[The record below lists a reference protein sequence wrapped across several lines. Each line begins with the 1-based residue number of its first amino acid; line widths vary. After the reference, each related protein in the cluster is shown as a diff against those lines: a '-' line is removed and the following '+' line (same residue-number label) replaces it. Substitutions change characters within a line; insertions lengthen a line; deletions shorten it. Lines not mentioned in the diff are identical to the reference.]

1 MQTLIPPALA
11 PSSLYREQAKRDATR
26 IRTYN
31 TVLNQIYGKIKA
43 VSRVPENDRTLLYLV
58 PEFIPGTPR
67 IDVADCVIYLVWN
80 LRNVGYNVTY
90 THPNL
95 LFISWKEHDTIYQTK
110 ESPYAVVLE
119 SARIAAIEA
128 SKRVPTVS
136 SARSTTAP
144 KAPVLKKSTNSYAS
158 MSLVSPASAPSI
170 SDTFIKPGSSTTI
183 THTAPSATLSAKH
196 VSFV

>member
-26 IRTYN
+26 IKTYN
-31 TVLNQIYGKIKA
+31 SVLNQIYGKIKA
-43 VSRVPENDRTLLYLV
+43 ISRIPENDRTLLYLV

-67 IDVADCVIYLVWN
+67 IDVGDCVIYLVWN
-80 LRNVGYNVTY
+80 LRNVGYKVTY

-95 LFISWKEHDTIYQTK
+95 LFISWKDHDTIYQTK
-110 ESPYAVVLE
+110 ESPYAIVLE

-128 SKRVPTVS
+128 AKKVPTVS
-136 SARSTTAP
+136 SAKSTTAP
-144 KAPVLKKSTNSYAS
+144 KAPVIKKSTNSYAA
-158 MSLVSPASAPSI
+158 MSLATPASAPSVT
-170 SDTFIKPGSSTTI
+170 DTFIRPGSSTTI
-183 THTAPSATLSAKH
+183 THTAPTATLSAKH

>member
-1 MQTLIPPALA
+1 MQTLVPPALP
-11 PSSLYREQAKRDATR
+11 PSTLYKEQAKRDATR
-26 IRTYN
+26 IKTYN
-31 TVLNQIYGKIKA
+31 SVLNQIYGKIKA

-80 LRNVGYNVTY
+80 LRNVGYKVTY

-95 LFISWKEHDTIYQTK
+95 LYISWKEHDMVYQTK
-110 ESPYAVVLE
+110 ESPYAIVLE

-128 SKRVPTVS
+128 SKRAPTVS
-136 SARSTTAP
+136 SARSTAAP
-144 KAPVLKKSTNSYAS
+144 KAPIIKKSTNSYAA
-158 MSLVSPASAPSI
+158 MSLVTPASIPSVT
-170 SDTFIKPGSSTTI
+170 DTFIRPGSESVI
-183 THTAPSATLSAKH
+183 THTAPMATLSAKS

>member
-43 VSRVPENDRTLLYLV
+43 ISRIPENDRTLMYLV

-80 LRNVGYNVTY
+80 LRNVGYKVTY

-95 LFISWKEHDTIYQTK
+95 LFISWKEHDMIYQTR
-110 ESPYAVVLE
+110 ESPYAIVLE
-119 SARIAAIEA
+119 SARLAAIEA
-128 SKRVPTVS
+128 AKKSPTIS
-136 SARSTTAP
+136 YAKSTIAP
-144 KAPVLKKSTNSYAS
+144 KAPTIKKSTNSYAS
-158 MSLVSPASAPSI
+158 MSLVSPASTPSV
-170 SDTFIKPGSSTTI
+170 SDTFIRPGSSTTI
-183 THTAPSATLSAKH
+183 THTAPTATLSAKH